1 MATMATMPTEALE
14 EPSARPP
21 LDFASPTADGVDV
34 APLEVAEDDALG
46 ELPVLELELLLARS
60 TGIIIGV
67 LLPTLPRSTDP
78 SELRTSGLAARK
90 ERVNRMFWAMR
101 GCAHSGILPMSK
113 LEPQSAAKLLFAVCV
128 AVSEAIAA
136 VVESFIK
143 DGIIAA
149 TEVGAPL
156 AFGGLITPNMPFS
169 QWVGV
174 PQ

>member
-21 LDFASPTADGVDV
+21 LDFVSPTADGVDV

-60 TGIIIGV
+60 TGIIIG

-113 LEPQSAAKLLFAVCV
+113 LEPQSAARLLFAVCV

-149 TEVGAPL
+149 AEVGAPL

-169 QWVGV
+169 QCVGV